1 MTTRRLAFLLLIGAA
16 AAVALAALPRGRAA
30 VPSDLEQ
37 LEDVQFVVV
46 CKFSHMN
53 FDDPIVYPDKPGRSH
68 DHTFFGNV
76 STDAGSTPQT
86 LGAEPTTC
94 SRSEDTA
101 AYWAPTLYVDGKPVA
116 PDDAKIY
123 YRRRT
128 LQRVRPF
135 PTGLEM
141 VAGDSSATKAQSLQV
156 TYWDCGENQHGRFPP
171 TSTIPTCTG
180 GKNLSLHV
188 RFPDCWNGRDLD
200 SVDHKSH
207 MAYSTAGRCPASH
220 PVAVPGID
228 LIVRYPNAPAADAEL
243 ASGGQFS
250 GHADFVNAWQTDGL
264 RRLVD
269 DCLNALRACG
279 PAP

>member
-1 MTTRRLAFLLLIGAA
+1 MTTRRLALLLVLGAVIG
-16 AAVALAALPRGRAA
+16 ALAALPRGHAA
-30 VPSDLEQ
+30 EPTDLEQ
-37 LEDVQFVVV
+37 LDDVQFVVV
-46 CKFSHMN
+46 CRFSHMN
-53 FDDPIVYPDKPGRSH
+53 FDDPIVYPGKPGRSH

-76 STDAGSTPQT
+76 STDADSTTQT
-86 LGAEPTTC
+86 LGGEPTTC

-101 AYWAPTLYVDGKPVA
+101 AYWAPTLYVAAKPVA
-116 PDDAKIY
+116 PEDAKIY

-128 LQRVRPF
+128 VQRVRVF
-135 PTGLEM
+135 PAGLKM
-141 VAGDSSATKAQSLQV
+141 VAGDSTAAAPQSLRI

-171 TSTIPTCTG
+171 TSSIPTCTG

-200 SVDHKSH
+200 SADHKAH
-207 MAYSTAGRCPASH
+207 VAYSTAGRCPASH
-220 PVAVPGID
+220 PVALPSID
-228 LIVRYPNAPAADAEL
+228 LIVRYPIAPGTDAEL

-250 GHADFVNAWQTDGL
+250 GHADFMNAWQQDGL

-269 DCLNALRACG
+269 DCLNALRPCG

>member
-1 MTTRRLAFLLLIGAA
+1 MTTRRLAFLVVAAA
-16 AAVALAALPRGRAA
+16 AAVALAALPRGHAA
-30 VPSDLEQ
+30 QSADLEQ
-37 LEDVQFVVV
+37 LDDVQFVVV
-46 CKFSHMN
+46 CRFSHMN
-53 FDDPIVYPDKPGRSH
+53 FDDPIVFPERPGRSH
-68 DHTFFGNV
+68 EHTFFGNV
-76 STDAGSTPQT
+76 STDSDSTPQS
-86 LGAEPTTC
+86 LAGAATTC

-101 AYWAPTLYVDGKPVA
+101 AYWAPTLYVAGKPVE

-128 LQRVRPF
+128 LQRVRSF
-135 PTGLEM
+135 PAGLEM
-141 VAGDSSATKAQSLQV
+141 IGGNSTATTPQSQRI

-171 TSTIPTCTG
+171 TSAIPTCTG

-188 RFPDCWNGRDLD
+188 RFPDCWNGRNLD

-207 MAYSTAGRCPASH
+207 VAYSTAGRCPASH
-220 PVAVPGID
+220 PVALPSID
-228 LIVRYPNAPAADAEL
+228 LIVRYPIAPGADAEL

-250 GHADFVNAWQTDGL
+250 GHADFINAWQQDGL